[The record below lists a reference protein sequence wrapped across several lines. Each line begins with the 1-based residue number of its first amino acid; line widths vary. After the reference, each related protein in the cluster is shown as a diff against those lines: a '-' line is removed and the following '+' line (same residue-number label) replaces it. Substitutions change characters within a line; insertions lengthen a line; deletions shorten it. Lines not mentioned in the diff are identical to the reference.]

1 MNTNTHNIKE
11 TNPTNKEGVSTN
23 KETVSTNKETVSI
36 NKEGISTNT
45 DPVYTKPSMYH
56 NDSMYM
62 APEIREEE
70 LYFRQFHE
78 GTCLGIKGPRCDLHK
93 KYLDIEKE
101 INYRMW
107 RDKFRNKF

>member
-23 KETVSTNKETVSI
+23 KETVSTNKETVS
-36 NKEGISTNT
+36 TNT
-45 DPVYTKPSMYH
+45 DHVYTKPSMYH
-56 NDSMYM
+56 NDSMYI

-78 GTCLGIKGPRCDLHK
+78 GTCLGIKGPPCDLHK
-93 KYLDIEKE
+93 KYPDIEKE
-101 INYRMW
+101 INYRML